1 MTKVLLNLTFGV
13 FAGLVI
19 QTSQAAGFGIEFGSS
34 PNNYGCTSLGEGG
47 KYTCTDV
54 PKPHSSFES
63 YVIQAS
69 DQHGICWVK
78 GVGKDISDNGYGT
91 STKRKLEELKAS
103 LERGYGPASETTD
116 FLIYGALWDDSDE
129 WLMSIRQ
136 KQRVFM
142 YQWDA
147 PEGQK
152 YKLDKIYLAAGA
164 TGSDTGYI
172 ALDYYSSDHEAC
184 TQATSKLEDDSL

>member
-1 MTKVLLNLTFGV
+1 MEKILLNLTFGM
-13 FAGLVI
+13 FAVLVI

-34 PNNYGCTSLGEGG
+34 PNEYGCTSLVEGG
-47 KYTCTDV
+47 KYTCTNV

-63 YVIQAS
+63 YVIEAS

-78 GVGKDISDNGYGT
+78 GIGKDISDNGYGT
-91 STKRKLEELKAS
+91 STKSKLEELKAS
-103 LERGYGPASETTD
+103 LERGYGPVSEKTD
-116 FLIYGALWDDSDE
+116 YLIYNALWDDADE

-136 KQRVFM
+136 KQRIFM

-152 YKLDKIYLAAGA
+152 YKLASIYLAAGA
-164 TGSDTGYI
+164 TSSSTGYI
-172 ALDYYSSDHEAC
+172 ALEYYSTDHDAC
-184 TQATSKLEDDSL
+184 QQANSKLEDDSL